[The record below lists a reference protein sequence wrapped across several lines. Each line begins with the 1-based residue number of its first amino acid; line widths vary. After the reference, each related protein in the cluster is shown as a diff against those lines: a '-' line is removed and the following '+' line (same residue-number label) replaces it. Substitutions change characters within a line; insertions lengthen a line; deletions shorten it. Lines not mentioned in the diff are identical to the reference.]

1 MVELNNEVVVR
12 KDYTV
17 LTTYLMDNF
26 SIFESFKEI
35 HVRSRS
41 FVSLKVSLDEQ
52 IQQR

>member
-12 KDYTV
+12 RDYTV

-26 SIFESFKEI
+26 QI
-35 HVRSRS
+35 HVRSKS

>member
-1 MVELNNEVVVR
+1 MVVIEVAVR
-12 KDYTV
+12 RDY
-17 LTTYLMDNF
+17 
-26 SIFESFKEI
+26 EEI